1 MELDHDD
8 IITEK
13 TGELMVKAFQLYPDC
28 KFVFSDCAEVDE
40 NMNSLTYGEG
50 FAFGYGKYR
59 KETYNDIEFKVA
71 NCQNMNPLT
80 TRHIVGVPNH
90 FRAWDK
96 EFYHSIGG
104 HNRRL
109 SIADDY
115 ELILRTFLNTRM
127 VGIRKLL
134 YLQFFH
140 NSDSLN
146 NTQNSTRADIQRR
159 VRTISNF
166 YNKKIKERFEELGIN
181 DWAYDENPNNPL
193 LSKPRFGLEEGAANY
208 IWYPDNDYLI

>member
-1 MELDHDD
+1 
-8 IITEK
+8 
-13 TGELMVKAFQLYPDC
+13 
-28 KFVFSDCAEVDE
+28 
-40 NMNSLTYGEG
+40 
-50 FAFGYGKYR
+50 
-59 KETYNDIEFKVA
+59 
-71 NCQNMNPLT
+71 
-80 TRHIVGVPNH
+80 
-90 FRAWDK
+90 
-96 EFYHSIGG
+96 
-104 HNRRL
+104 L